1 VSSGHSFP
9 RSAAMAWRT
18 RYSSVGG
25 MSNPNQ
31 AAAEGGS
38 VIAHA
43 VADFVTDAGTVRH
56 CLLTHCRSR
65 HPPQVTSRARLSGD
79 PRAVLTHVSPEFAP
93 GALWPLP
100 GRSAAR

>member
-1 VSSGHSFP
+1 
-9 RSAAMAWRT
+9 
-18 RYSSVGG
+18 

-93 GALWPLP
+93 VEAARGERGQAAELICHSPR
-100 GRSAAR
+100 GTSAARR